1 MVWLSESATVLGVP
15 LQNSIRRQ
23 SSELQLKVL
32 LLFCANH
39 QARSSNDQSLPTVL
53 STIPQIKDS
62 TSARDRV
69 SPEAVGNTKSH
80 LI

>member
-1 MVWLSESATVLGVP
+1 MQIGTIVLFNVD
-15 LQNSIRRQ
+15 
-23 SSELQLKVL
+23 
-32 LLFCANH
+32 H
-39 QARSSNDQSLPTVL
+39 QGRTPTGQIAPIVL
-53 STIPQIKDS
+53 SPISQIKDS